1 MLRWVNRN
9 VERGSETRQRILE
22 KAITLLG
29 RRGESGLTA
38 SALARAAGVSKAN
51 LFHHFASLDDITL
64 AAFDRLMSPESA
76 GDTSAR
82 AKPAGLGE
90 VLGELAARATATV
103 QREHRFLSA
112 YLALFQRALV
122 EPRHRRK
129 ARASAL
135 AAERKLTAALAA
147 SIGPEV
153 ASKEIAVLAHLVLSA
168 HDGLGLHA
176 LLTRD
181 AEAHR
186 RALELL
192 GELITARYARKR
204 RRG

>member
-1 MLRWVNRN
+1 MNQN
-9 VERGSETRQRILE
+9 VERGAETRQRILD
-22 KAITLLG
+22 KAIALLG

-51 LFHHFASLDDITL
+51 LFHHFASIEDIAL
-64 AAFDRLMSPESA
+64 AAFDRLMSTESSD
-76 GDTSAR
+76 DTFAR
-82 AKPAGLGE
+82 GKPAGLGE
-90 VLGELAARATATV
+90 VLGEIAARATAVV

-135 AAERKLTAALAA
+135 AAERKLTAALATA
-147 SIGPEV
+147 LGSEV
-153 ASKEIAVLAHLVLSA
+153 ASAEIAALAHLVLSA